1 MLWLYRSVLARHCV
15 FHSTSDIETQYIKE
29 QLPRGVEIV
38 QIPNY
43 VEIPPQAERTPKGYL
58 LFVGRMKRKKAV
70 ENLIEALARSPKFL
84 SSDLVLKVAGRGD
97 KQYLEELQELTRQL
111 NLAGRVE
118 FIGQVEGHSKQ
129 KLYADAYWTFMPSH
143 TENFGMVV
151 LESLAQNTPVL
162 ASTGT
167 PWEILER
174 EKVGYWADNSPQ
186 SLAEKIDQ
194 IIAMRPDEYEEYRS
208 RGRAFVEKH
217 FDIRSN
223 INRWNDLYSSLS
235 DK

>member
-1 MLWLYRSVLARHCV
+1 LWLYRRLLAKRCI

-29 QLPRGVEIV
+29 QLPPGVEII

-43 VEIPPQAERTPKGYL
+43 VEIPPLAERTPKRYL
-58 LFVGRMKRKKAV
+58 LFVGRMKRKKAI
-70 ENLIEALARSPKFL
+70 ENLIEALAISHRFS
-84 SSDLVLKVAGRGD
+84 SSDLVLKIAGRGD
-97 KQYLEELQELTRQL
+97 EHYVEELKELTDRL
-111 NLAGRVE
+111 KLSDRVE
-118 FIGQVEGHSKQ
+118 FIGQVEGHSKE

-162 ASTGT
+162 ASKGT
-167 PWEILER
+167 PWEVLEQER
-174 EKVGYWADNSPQ
+174 VGIWADNSPG
-186 SLAEKIDQ
+186 SLAENIDK
-194 IIAMRPDEYEEYRS
+194 IIAMPTDEYETYRS

-223 INRWNDLYSSLS
+223 IHRWNELYSSLG